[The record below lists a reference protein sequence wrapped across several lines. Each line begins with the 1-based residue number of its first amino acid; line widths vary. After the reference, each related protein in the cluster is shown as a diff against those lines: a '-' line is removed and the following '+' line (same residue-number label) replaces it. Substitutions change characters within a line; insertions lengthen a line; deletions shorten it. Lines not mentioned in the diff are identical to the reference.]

1 MDRKTPEQY
10 LKEHVIL
17 PEEADKNG
25 SYSSYELE
33 FIKKYLGE
41 KVPSVIDVE
50 GQKIAQPS
58 KQIKQDI
65 KALDIVQLV
74 GFGIGDR
81 EIAFPIN
88 HVQEV
93 IKMVSYTS
101 LPSSPPYVIGVINLR
116 NNIVPLLDL
125 YPLICDEFKDVE
137 EYKFI
142 VICSFRDFKI
152 GVLVERITT
161 MHKVPQKDLEWN
173 IDAQIGASGI
183 VMGLIKK
190 KGKLIGIVDI
200 NKLVE
205 IVMG

>member
-17 PEEADKNG
+17 PEEADKKG

-50 GQKIAQPS
+50 GQKITHPS
-58 KQIKQDI
+58 EQIEQDI
-65 KALDIVQLV
+65 KSLEVVQLV

-93 IKMVSYTS
+93 IKMVSYTN
-101 LPSSPPYVIGVINLR
+101 LPSSPPYVVGVINLR
-116 NNIVPLLDL
+116 NNIVPLLDV
-125 YPLICDEFKDVE
+125 YPLICDEFKNID

-142 VICSFRDFKI
+142 VICNFRNFRM

-161 MHKVPQKDLEWN
+161 MHKVAQKDLEWN
-173 IDAQIGASGI
+173 IESQLGVSGI

-190 KGKLIGIVDI
+190 DNKLIGIIDI

-205 IVMG
+205 VVMG